1 VRGGPRRRGALQSAR
16 EMSGMGTSAVGR
28 RVGRGRRG
36 HAKIRRPME
45 TAARLAAKGDSIV
58 SFCPRSYSC

>member
-1 VRGGPRRRGALQSAR
+1 MRGGLRRSGALQSAR
-16 EMSGMGTSAVGR
+16 EMSGTGTSAVGR

-36 HAKIRRPME
+36 QAKISRPMA
-45 TAARLAAKGDSIV
+45 TAARLVAKGDSIV